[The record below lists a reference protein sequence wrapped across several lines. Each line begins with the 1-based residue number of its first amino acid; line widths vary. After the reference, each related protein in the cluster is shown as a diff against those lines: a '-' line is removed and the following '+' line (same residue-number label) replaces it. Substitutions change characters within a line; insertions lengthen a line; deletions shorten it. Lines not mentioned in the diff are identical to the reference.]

1 MLEAVLSIIFEQ
13 NKFFLFREIRFIV
26 QSASLCHLKMV
37 LFFVPFF
44 SSALCFMLMCCSLFI
59 IFQCKLYYAL
69 PLLLDVRFPILSAV
83 NLHKDS
89 EVIEII
95 IFMVYRHVFLDIIL
109 TSFISV

>member
-13 NKFFLFREIRFIV
+13 NKFLSFREIRFIV

-95 IFMVYRHVFLDIIL
+95 IFMVYRHAFLDIIL